1 MKNVIII
8 FVVLFNTT
16 CLNAQSVVFDITES
30 ELGKPEGYYSKDMNN
45 LLNQFEGTYVYTN
58 GNKVFT
64 ITLVKKIKQYNSSY
78 YEDLIIGEYQ
88 YSVNGTVIQNTMP
101 DLNIVYNNQFIKHA
115 IGGRSIIGNGHIRW
129 KCPQCNPNEKRLRAR
144 IRDVNTERLASFFM
158 RRTVVNGQQ
167 VLQVKIDDVLPD
179 LETANP
185 PDFSLPLG
193 EFTMIKQ

>member
-1 MKNVIII
+1 
-8 FVVLFNTT
+8 
-16 CLNAQSVVFDITES
+16 
-30 ELGKPEGYYSKDMNN
+30 MNN

-58 GNKVFT
+58 GSKVFT
-64 ITLVKKIKQYNSSY
+64 ITLVKRIKQYNSSY

-88 YSVNGTVIQNTMP
+88 YSINGIIVQNTMP
-101 DLNIVYNNQFIKHA
+101 NLNVVYNNQYIKH
-115 IGGRSIIGNGHIRW
+115 SIAGNYTLSNNNRRW
-129 KCPQCNPNEKRLRAR
+129 KCPQCSPNERRLSAR
-144 IRDVNTERLASFFM
+144 IRDESTERSADFLM